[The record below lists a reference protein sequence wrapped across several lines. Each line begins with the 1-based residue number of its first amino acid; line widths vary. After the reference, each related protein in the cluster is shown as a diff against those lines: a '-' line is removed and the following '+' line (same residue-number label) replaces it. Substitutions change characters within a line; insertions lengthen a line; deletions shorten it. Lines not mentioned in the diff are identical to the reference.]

1 MPSSSVAG
9 ATIPRSTV
17 IGVVAATMIAQLA
30 SVMAIATFPV
40 IAPRLAAEMGVD
52 AALVGYQMSLIYGAA
67 TITAPILS
75 MTVVRWGACRAMQAG
90 LAFCVLGA
98 ALAFASHILALVAC
112 SIMLGLSITMMT
124 PTSAH
129 LLMRFTP
136 PRNRVFLFSL
146 KQTGVPLGWAI
157 MASIAPAIT
166 EAYGWRWS
174 LAIVACVSLAT
185 IIALQPVRER
195 WDDDRDPAAS
205 RHTRV
210 LQGVRMIWNR
220 PTLRW
225 MVLSAF
231 ALAFVQ
237 LCLGT
242 FAVNMLVKESGYTL
256 VSAGFMLSVT
266 QLSGVLARLAW
277 GWLADRTG
285 DSLTLLRNLAV
296 VAMLCCPTVALI
308 TPAWPTAL
316 VMLVFAVFG
325 ASAIGWNGVY
335 LAEVAHRSPPGEASL
350 ITGGASAWNFA
361 GILVG
366 PAVFATV
373 YGFIGSYAVTYVLLG
388 LLGIS
393 ATTTLTLAL
402 AAARKEAARGK
413 L

>member
-1 MPSSSVAG
+1 MPASSTADAAV
-9 ATIPRSTV
+9 PRSTV
-17 IGVVAATMIAQLA
+17 VGVVAAATIAQLA

-67 TITAPILS
+67 TITAPVLS
-75 MTVVRWGACRAMQAG
+75 MAVVRWGACRATQVG

-98 ALAFASHILALVAC
+98 SLAFASHIAALVAS
-112 SIMLGLSITMMT
+112 SILLGFSITMMT

-146 KQTGVPLGWAI
+146 KQTGVPLGWAL

-174 LAIVACVSLAT
+174 LAIVVGVSVAT

-195 WDDDRDPAAS
+195 WDDDRNPTAS

-210 LQGVRMIWNR
+210 LQGMKIIWSR

-231 ALAFVQ
+231 SLAFVQ

-242 FAVNMLVKESGYTL
+242 FAVTMLVKESGYSL
-256 VSAGFMLSVT
+256 VTAGFMLSVT
-266 QLSGVLARLAW
+266 QLSGVVARLTW
-277 GWLADRTG
+277 GWVADRTG
-285 DSLTLLRNLAV
+285 DSLTLLRNLAI
-296 VAMLCCPTVALI
+296 VAMLCCPALALI
-308 TPAWPTAL
+308 SPGWPTPL
-316 VMLVFAVFG
+316 VALVFAVFG
-325 ASAIGWNGVY
+325 ASAIGWNGIY
-335 LAEVAHRSPPGEASL
+335 LAEVAHRSPPGNASL
-350 ITGGASAWNFA
+350 ITGGASAWNFG
-361 GILVG
+361 GILAG
-366 PAVFATV
+366 PGIFATV
-373 YGFIGSYAVTYVLLG
+373 YGFIGSYAVTYALLG
-388 LLGIS
+388 LLGL
-393 ATTTLTLAL
+393 AAATTLTFAL
-402 AAARKEAARGK
+402 GASRREAARADA
-413 L
+413 